1 MTSETK
7 DVYIDKLNDI
17 AKKYNNTYHSTR
29 KMKPVD
35 VKLDLTLTLE
45 KKLMT
50 KIHKKLVMILEYKNI
65 KI

>member
-1 MTSETK
+1 
-7 DVYIDKLNDI
+7 
-17 AKKYNNTYHSTR
+17 
-29 KMKPVD
+29 MKPVD

-45 KKLMT
+45 KKLMA